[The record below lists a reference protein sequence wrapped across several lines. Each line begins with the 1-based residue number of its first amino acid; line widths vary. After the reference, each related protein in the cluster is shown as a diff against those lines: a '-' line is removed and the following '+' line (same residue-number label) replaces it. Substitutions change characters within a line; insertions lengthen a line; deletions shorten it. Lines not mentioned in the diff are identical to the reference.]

1 LIILSGV
8 SQNTSLYDPSNNT
21 IAAGPA
27 TGALMGPNSVTCF
40 PIASGANAGKF
51 IATQGA
57 ITPTTATRIYDPAT
71 NTFAAGPNLATNIA
85 AGSFA
90 IPITIGTN
98 SGKVLLFIGGTTTNL
113 YDPATHTFSV
123 GPNLSASATGGAY
136 LLLTVGAN
144 KDKYWI
150 LHGNTSSIYDPNTNS
165 ITAGVALPD
174 GGTMAFN
181 LTSGLFNQGV
191 LVVTGSG
198 NLTSILYP

>member
-1 LIILSGV
+1 
-8 SQNTSLYDPSNNT
+8 
-21 IAAGPA
+21 
-27 TGALMGPNSVTCF
+27 M
-40 PIASGANAGKF
+40 
-51 IATQGA
+51 
-57 ITPTTATRIYDPAT
+57 
-71 NTFAAGPNLATNIA
+71 
-85 AGSFA
+85 
-90 IPITIGTN
+90 
-98 SGKVLLFIGGTTTNL
+98 
-113 YDPATHTFSV
+113 THTFSI
-123 GPNLSASATGGAY
+123 GPNLSGSATGGAY